1 MSGILQ
7 TVNAVML
14 DDEAVELLINR
25 VKEADS
31 LLEAADVVNQ
41 ASPIPNYEMLKPYS
55 IVRSNRD
62 A

>member
-14 DDEAVELLINR
+14 DDDAVELLIIR

-31 LLEAADVVNQ
+31 LLEAADVVNKRFP
-41 ASPIPNYEMLKPYS
+41 SLIMKC
-55 IVRSNRD
+55 
-62 A
+62 

>member
-7 TVNAVML
+7 TLIAVML
-14 DDEAVELLINR
+14 YVFAVDLLIAR

-41 ASPIPNYEMLKPYS
+41 AFPIPDYEMLKP
-55 IVRSNRD
+55 
-62 A
+62 